1 MTRIARTAAP
11 NLYSFYMNHSHGN
24 LFLFLGAVSKSIA
37 TVLTYPLQLAQT
49 RQRRIEEGKL
59 STATI
64 LLRLLKKN
72 GVPGLYQGLETKML
86 QTVLATALMFMCY
99 EKIAQ
104 FVFILLLGSA
114 RAKAKK

>member
-1 MTRIARTAAP
+1 M
-11 NLYSFYMNHSHGN
+11 
-24 LFLFLGAVSKSIA
+24 FLGALSKSIA
-37 TVLTYPLQLAQT
+37 TIITYPLQVAQT
-49 RQRRIEEGKL
+49 RQRRLQEGKL

-72 GVPGLYQGLETKML
+72 GVAGLYQGLETKMI

-104 FVFILLLGSA
+104 FVFILLLGSS
-114 RAKAKK
+114 RMKAKK